1 LPASQRQRG
10 DVVLALHLA
19 QHGPASIVEL
29 IDALSHQ
36 RMLALRATAVAQR
49 RANCPPLPN
58 GDNSGRSDWVSECS
72 AYRRAMASK
81 HTLFRIFYRLGF
93 TPWDGHPLAQSL
105 QSLIEGHGAPALPA
119 ATALELGCGT
129 GDCSIYLAKH
139 GWIVTAVDFVP
150 KALTRARAK
159 ASAAGLSVDFI
170 RADVTQL
177 SQAGIGANFALIVDN
192 GCLHNMS
199 DSDRDSYV
207 REVSAVAA
215 PDARLLIVA
224 FVPGG
229 RLGVR
234 GVDRTEMERR
244 FSPGWT
250 LLSAGDERELDR
262 AEKTPARYYLFQRA
276 G

>member
-1 LPASQRQRG
+1 
-10 DVVLALHLA
+10 
-19 QHGPASIVEL
+19 
-29 IDALSHQ
+29 
-36 RMLALRATAVAQR
+36 
-49 RANCPPLPN
+49 
-58 GDNSGRSDWVSECS
+58 
-72 AYRRAMASK
+72 MASK
-81 HTLFRIFYRLGF
+81 HTLFRLFYRLGF
-93 TPWDGHPLAQSL
+93 TPWDGHPLARSL
-105 QSLIEGHGAPALPA
+105 RDLVEGTDVTAALPA
-119 ATALELGCGT
+119 GSVLEVGCGT
-129 GDCSIYLAKH
+129 GDCSLYLAQHRWK
-139 GWIVTAVDFVP
+139 VTAVDFVSKP
-150 KALTRARAK
+150 LTRARAK
-159 ASAAGLSVDFI
+159 ADAAGLSVDFNQ
-170 RADVTQL
+170 ADVTQL

-244 FSPGWT
+244 FSPGWA